1 MSNVEVNPP
10 ICDFIAYS
18 VAYWQVTRC
27 MKLLQ
32 QLQLSDLVGDL
43 SQLSSSA
50 GLGMP
55 SSASIVM
62 FDRCAPY
69 LYVCLKE

>member
-1 MSNVEVNPP
+1 
-10 ICDFIAYS
+10 
-18 VAYWQVTRC
+18 